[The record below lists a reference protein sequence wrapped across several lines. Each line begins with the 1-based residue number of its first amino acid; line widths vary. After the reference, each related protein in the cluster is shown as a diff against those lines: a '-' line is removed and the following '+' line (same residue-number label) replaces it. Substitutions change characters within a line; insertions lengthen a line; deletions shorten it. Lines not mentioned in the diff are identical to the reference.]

1 MKKSSMKPQVLLT
14 LMLIFVLILTACNNK
29 ELPEDSS
36 IVSTPPIDSVSE
48 YIFIG
53 EIKSSNEY
61 LQNESNNI
69 KVYGKNKDN
78 LGNYTEIKFLY
89 KDKEWISDEV
99 RIFADKEMEREDTR
113 QFHLSLY
120 EDKDIIS
127 VIYYEKIASDEIKEN
142 MLFFHQ
148 QSFMLLNL
156 EDLNISIRH
165 QASTEK
171 VIVQNN
177 SYDMQAVIKSKI
189 DPEIFDQ
196 KVIIGRNKR
205 DEPHVE
211 IFAIK
216 KDDNN
221 NYNDI
226 YIDITSL
233 DRVIHISGRKQF
245 APIAL
250 GSRMLDVN
258 GDGNDEIII
267 IFSEKTEENEI
278 IQSVCFVD
286 INTGREM
293 NLYDLGLENIVEVSY
308 ETDTYTTEIE
318 DKIYKVIRCHYTR
331 KNPINEKNYD
341 LVMLKELKCRV
352 EEKDIC
358 LSILNDPISYITENG
373 KPLIFVLQMDNKI
386 KFYDGWTMPKYSEIS
401 QYDTSVDIQ
410 LMDVNDDGVSE
421 IVMTMYIGGGTGAS
435 GTDLH
440 IINSSSMEEIVTLN
454 NWDVGLL
461 LRSYVD
467 SRVYIENKE
476 VKLDFYINDDM
487 NNKYSY
493 TFDYSENISYFDF
506 LGYASLIN
514 YVLLSD
520 KNQIIVQ
527 VSAAIGI
534 NQSAGYFEA
543 KITLVDNDIVFSGI
557 QFIINNGDT

>member
-543 KITLVDNDIVFSGI
+543 MITLVDSDIVFSGI
-557 QFIINNGDT
+557 QFSINK

>member
-543 KITLVDNDIVFSGI
+543 MITLVDSDIVFSGI
-557 QFIINNGDT
+557 QFIINK

>member
-1 MKKSSMKPQVLLT
+1 M
-14 LMLIFVLILTACNNK
+14 
-29 ELPEDSS
+29 
-36 IVSTPPIDSVSE
+36 
-48 YIFIG
+48 
-53 EIKSSNEY
+53 
-61 LQNESNNI
+61 
-69 KVYGKNKDN
+69 
-78 LGNYTEIKFLY
+78 
-89 KDKEWISDEV
+89 WIS
-99 RIFADKEMEREDTR
+99 I
-113 QFHLSLY
+113 
-120 EDKDIIS
+120 
-127 VIYYEKIASDEIKEN
+127 
-142 MLFFHQ
+142 
-148 QSFMLLNL
+148 L
-156 EDLNISIRH
+156 E
-165 QASTEK
+165 
-171 VIVQNN
+171 
-177 SYDMQAVIKSKI
+177 
-189 DPEIFDQ
+189 
-196 KVIIGRNKR
+196 
-205 DEPHVE
+205 
-211 IFAIK
+211 
-216 KDDNN
+216 
-221 NYNDI
+221 
-226 YIDITSL
+226 
-233 DRVIHISGRKQF
+233 
-245 APIAL
+245 
-250 GSRMLDVN
+250 
-258 GDGNDEIII
+258 
-267 IFSEKTEENEI
+267 
-278 IQSVCFVD
+278 
-286 INTGREM
+286 EM

-476 VKLDFYINDDM
+476 VKLDFYINDDV

-493 TFDYSENISYFDF
+493 TFDYSENITYFDF

-543 KITLVDNDIVFSGI
+543 MITLVDSDIVFSGI
-557 QFIINNGDT
+557 QFIINK